1 MKIVTI
7 CLMLVLLNCYSSAK
21 KIKPPIPKELKEACK
36 DKGGGKR
43 ACLDEKLKEY
53 CQDETNTD
61 TISCKI
67 VRLKTLIPKPV
78 AGRVLYLVKVTN
90 LTQIFKFVL
99 KFSKIKLRLLDF

>member
-1 MKIVTI
+1 MKIVPI
-7 CLMLVLLNCYSSAK
+7 CLILVLLSCYSSAK

-53 CQDETNTD
+53 CQDETNSD
-61 TISCKI
+61 TITCKI

-78 AGRVLYLVKVTN
+78 AGRLRDLVKVTN
-90 LTQIFKFVL
+90 FILILF
-99 KFSKIKLRLLDF
+99 